1 MCVGSSSNVVSLL
14 PPGYRSFTDGCIKAH
29 THSSSLSFLQE
40 FFNTVTIFLRLEK
53 IQFGGV
59 KGQSLSDLVEA
70 MFQEFNDLMNAFMSK
85 PEDPL
90 DISNNVCSAWCCVPE
105 CVKLS

>member
-1 MCVGSSSNVVSLL
+1 MV
-14 PPGYRSFTDGCIKAH
+14 I
-29 THSSSLSFLQE
+29 
-40 FFNTVTIFLRLEK
+40 IFMRLEK

-70 MFQEFNDLMNAFMSK
+70 MFAEFNDLMNDFVNR

-90 DISNNVCSAWCCVPE
+90 DISNNVR
-105 CVKLS
+105 